1 MRALRDWTV
10 GNRAALVLFL
20 ASCGVGAV
28 VALRAAGIRPAGEPS
43 AARPD
48 EIPAA
53 AVESPADPGAVG
65 PDPVVLN
72 GRVRE
77 TVSRNPFRPERA
89 RAAGRYRLPGTEAPA
104 VPDAAPVFEAPPPP
118 PMRPPLPDF
127 RLVGTVSLEGGRGLA
142 AIQVSGAPPR
152 VVNVGDSLA
161 GFRLESVTPTEAR
174 LRGQDTTLVIRSS
187 SPVP

>member
-1 MRALRDWTV
+1 MRAMRDWTV

-20 ASCGVGAV
+20 ASCAVGAC
-28 VALRAAGIRPAGEPS
+28 VALRAAGVRTPGEPS
-43 AARPD
+43 SSRAG
-48 EIPAA
+48 EVPAA
-53 AVESPADPGAVG
+53 AAEAPVDPGATR

-72 GRVRE
+72 GLVLE
-77 TVSRNPFRPERA
+77 TVTRNPFRAERS
-89 RAAGRYRLPGTEAPA
+89 RSAGRFRLPGTGAPPA
-104 VPDAAPVFEAPPPP
+104 PDAAPVVETAPPP

-127 RLVGTVSLEGGRGLA
+127 RLVGTVSLDGGKGLA

-152 VVNVGDSLA
+152 VVNVGDSVA
-161 GFRLESVTPTEAR
+161 GFRLESVTPTEVR